1 MFLSL
6 HQPVTKY
13 QTPNITRYFCC
24 HPNLKREERA
34 WPLLFLNCDNNKKV
48 RLTFAVWYWFLVTSW
63 CNERSS
69 TLQIEGQR
77 NLLLFY
83 ALHNCQ
89 LTILS
94 GFTHICTH
102 FSEIPPDFIWFLP
115 DLLDL
120 QVNNFQ
126 KVSFVLILIYSKGQI
141 KSEWISKKWTK
152 KFEGYLPTVS

>member
-1 MFLSL
+1 MHLFKLYLSFLGLEMREIEAMSHVYNAFQMFLSL
-6 HQPVTKY
+6 HQLVTKY

-24 HPNLKREERA
+24 HSNLKREERA

-89 LTILS
+89 LTILY
-94 GFTHICTH
+94 GFTHIWMH
-102 FSEIPPDFIWFLP
+102 FSEIPPDFLWLYIRH
-115 DLLDL
+115 
-120 QVNNFQ
+120 V
-126 KVSFVLILIYSKGQI
+126 GR
-141 KSEWISKKWTK
+141 
-152 KFEGYLPTVS
+152 GR